1 MIERK
6 FYDIKMFSVVI
17 HLKNFSK
24 RLRQFC
30 MSLKIN
36 DSTLG
41 PRTEIFQK
49 DYNLL
54 LPIFRGAILISF
66 ELYMQLRNFSKSCL
80 SGTFKQMFLFS

>member
-1 MIERK
+1 
-6 FYDIKMFSVVI
+6 
-17 HLKNFSK
+17 
-24 RLRQFC
+24 

-66 ELYMQLRNFSKSCL
+66 ELYLQLRNFSKSCL
-80 SGTFKQMFLFS
+80 SGTFKQMFLFSYSFFLREAIFSIGTLLYKGRY